1 MGDKYRQHYR
11 QSAGTEE
18 IIGTN
23 CITKMAAYIMPLP
36 RATNSNLFFHSSTN
50 YHTTTTTSFSTTTD
64 YCSPFL
70 LFPYYTFTE
79 HRALLLLLTASAC
92 SAVIITLFS
101 STPLQ
106 QQPLLLLLLPLPL
119 LKHSLCPLSRLTG
132 LVVAMEGNKD
142 KDNTDNAPLVRRMH
156 QSPVMYPVC
165 HVTNF
170 I

>member
-1 MGDKYRQHYR
+1 
-11 QSAGTEE
+11 
-18 IIGTN
+18 
-23 CITKMAAYIMPLP
+23 MPLP

-50 YHTTTTTSFSTTTD
+50 YHTTTITTTTTFSTTTD
-64 YCSPFL
+64 YSSPFL
-70 LFPYYTFTE
+70 SYLLTIPSE

-92 SAVIITLFS
+92 SAVIITLLS

-106 QQPLLLLLLPLPL
+106 QQPLLLLPLPL